1 MSTIEQK
8 IAKKQDEISRLKTKQ
23 RKLETGQKIIIG
35 GMLLKLAEENHS
47 IAATL
52 LDQIDSNITRK
63 VDIERLENVINNL
76 KIWSVDR
83 SS

>member
-76 KIWSVDR
+76 KIWSVDK